1 MARET
6 FACGL
11 ARLEWGRNPGMA
23 TTTRKTALLAA
34 ALALHVAC
42 SYSGDVIGRVAADD
56 GATDARCT
64 ITAYDG
70 TFEEDTCQA
79 ETAVEADRGP
89 LVPLGGRF
97 RCNVSANRDRI
108 YELRV
113 ACPGYR
119 PLSQD
124 FLVESCAGRWFRACD
139 TVDVGTLV
147 VTRSR

>member
-1 MARET
+1 
-6 FACGL
+6 
-11 ARLEWGRNPGMA
+11 MA

-64 ITAYDG
+64 VTVYDR
-70 TFEEDTCQA
+70 TFQEDACQA

-97 RCNVSANRDRI
+97 RCRVSANVDRT
-108 YELRV
+108 YELQA

-119 PLSQD
+119 PVVRE
-124 FLVESCAGRWFRACD
+124 FFVESCAGRWFRACD

-147 VTRSR
+147 VARTR